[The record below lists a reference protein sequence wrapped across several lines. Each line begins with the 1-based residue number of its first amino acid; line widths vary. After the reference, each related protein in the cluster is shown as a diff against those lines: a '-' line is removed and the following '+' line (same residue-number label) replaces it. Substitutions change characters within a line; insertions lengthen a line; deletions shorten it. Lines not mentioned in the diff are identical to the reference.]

1 MGMLLQINPESG
13 LLNVVATGDFS
24 LPEAK
29 RTFLELLEAMVQHRS
44 NKVIVDGRRLTG
56 EPELMERFY
65 FSSFAADMVIQYYA
79 RGVLVGTPFAFVLTE
94 PVLDPNRFG
103 ETVALNRGMNVKV
116 FHTPEQAF
124 HWLGIPTANKP
135 DSR

>member
-1 MGMLLQINPESG
+1 MAMLLQIHPESG

-24 LPEAK
+24 LPEGK
-29 RTFLELLEAMVQHRS
+29 RTFVQLLEAMVHHKS
-44 NKVIVDGRRLTG
+44 NKVIFDGRRLTG

-65 FSSFAADMVIQYYA
+65 YSSFAADMVMQYHG
-79 RGVLVGTPFAFVLTE
+79 RGVSIGTPFAFVLTE

-103 ETVALNRGMNVKV
+103 ETVALNRCMNVKA

-124 HWLGIPTANKP
+124 QWLGIPTANQP
-135 DSR
+135 DSQ